1 MFLESSRY
9 YKVRR
14 ETATATDGRTVSVV
28 ALRRLPEPSGKIT
41 AVKEGDRLDILAK
54 RFYDDATR
62 FWHIADANTELEASE
77 LVCEAGNSFKVP
89 EQ

>member
-1 MFLESSRY
+1 MFLETSRY

-14 ETATATDGRTVSVV
+14 ETSTAKDGRTVSVV
-28 ALRRLPEPSGKIT
+28 ALRRLPDTSGKIA

-54 RFYDDATR
+54 RLYDDATR

-77 LVCEAGNSFKVP
+77 LVNEAGSGLMVP